1 MPRAKLRTPALEAEI
16 LRAAT
21 SVLATEGPGG
31 FTTRKVA
38 AAAGTSTAAV
48 YELYG
53 DRAGLLRR
61 VFFEGFRR
69 LADAFAELE
78 ATDDPRAD
86 VAASLAAYRR
96 FSQDHPVLAELMF
109 QRPFTDFAPGP
120 DDLAAGAATYRHIM
134 DRVRRCHAAGLV
146 RGDPV
151 DVAHVLLALA
161 QGLARQ
167 EAAGWIGSPA
177 SADRRWDLAVAA
189 VFDGL

>member
-16 LRAAT
+16 LEVALA
-21 SVLATEGPGG
+21 VLAAEGPEG

-61 VFFEGFRR
+61 IFFEGFRR
-69 LADAFAELE
+69 LAAAFAELE

-86 VAASLAAYRR
+86 VAASLAAYRQ
-96 FSQDHPVLAELMF
+96 FSRDEPVLAELMF

-120 DDLAAGAATYRHIM
+120 EDLAAGSVTYTHIM

-146 RGDPV
+146 RADPV
-151 DVAHVLLALA
+151 DAAHVLLALA

-177 SADRRWDLAVAA
+177 SADRRWALAANA